1 MKHKFIGLL
10 SVAFLMCAS
19 TTIAVHAE
27 NETTTVEN
35 PTTVIAVETTTPVAK
50 TTTPAYVKSITVN
63 KTIKVNKKASIKKDI
78 KLLVSNKTKVAT
90 ISSSGKIKAKKAGKA
105 VITVKSKNNSALYA
119 TINVKVKNRYTKDQ
133 LRLMSSIIYSEAG
146 DQSYAGK
153 KAVGIVIANR
163 VSSRS
168 YPNTLSGVIYQPGQF
183 SPARN
188 GSLNRSLALYDS
200 GRLDKGSI
208 KAAKAVLNGDKNVKL
223 SYGTINMN
231 SYLFFSGYVRGAR
244 LTIGG
249 HQFK

>member
-1 MKHKFIGLL
+1 MYK
-10 SVAFLMCAS
+10 
-19 TTIAVHAE
+19 
-27 NETTTVEN
+27 
-35 PTTVIAVETTTPVAK
+35 
-50 TTTPAYVKSITVN
+50 
-63 KTIKVNKKASIKKDI
+63 
-78 KLLVSNKTKVAT
+78 
-90 ISSSGKIKAKKAGKA
+90 
-105 VITVKSKNNSALYA
+105 
-119 TINVKVKNRYTKDQ
+119 RQ
-133 LRLMSSIIYSEAG
+133 IYSEAG

-231 SYLFFSGYVRGAR
+231 SYLFFSGYVKGAR

>member
-1 MKHKFIGLL
+1 MPTIAAILFMVAYNMCQWRTFVRLTKTAPKSDIAVLVMTFFLTVIFDLVVAIEIGMLL
-10 SVAFLMCAS
+10 SCLLFMKRMS
-19 TTIAVHAE
+19 D
-27 NETTTVEN
+27 ETGVRSWLYVEE
-35 PTTVIAVETTTPVAK
+35 VEEQKRKEQEVR
-50 TTTPAYVKSITVN
+50 
-63 KTIKVNKKASIKKDI
+63 
-78 KLLVSNKTKVAT
+78 
-90 ISSSGKIKAKKAGKA
+90 KAKKAGKA

-231 SYLFFSGYVRGAR
+231 SYLFFSGYVKGAR